1 MGFRYSKTTNSDK
14 VNLSNVAVILV
25 YPLLSV
31 YKFTSYTHILPIPI
45 TVGVIH

>member
-31 YKFTSYTHILPIPI
+31 YNLQAIPI
-45 TVGVIH
+45 YYQY